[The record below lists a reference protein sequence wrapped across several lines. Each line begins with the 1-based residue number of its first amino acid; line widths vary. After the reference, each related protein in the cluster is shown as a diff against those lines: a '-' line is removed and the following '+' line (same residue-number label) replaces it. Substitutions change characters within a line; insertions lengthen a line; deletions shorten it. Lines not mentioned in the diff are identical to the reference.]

1 MLLAQ
6 ACLLHQTFR
15 WLTPHG
21 IPGRALRRRS
31 PNCTFG
37 ILDLFVPILSIPVR
51 NIWGFLGSSAGQGS
65 SMQEILVR
73 SLGWEDPLE
82 EGMATHSGIL
92 PWTIPMDRGA
102 CRATVHRVAKSGT
115 QLKWLS
121 MHTSHHF
128 LDYESMSPVLAG
140 RFFTTEPPGKS
151 RVHGPYN
158 MNRSFEI
165 FTKSGDNDI
174 YASKWVLRGLLQKKQ
189 EGCNPTLKFISRISL
204 RLSSLTL
211 KAPQCLPSISGPNWS
226 C

>member
-1 MLLAQ
+1 MALVVKNLPSNSGNTA
-6 ACLLHQTFR
+6 
-15 WLTPHG
+15 W
-21 IPGRALRRRS
+21 IPGSGRS
-31 PNCTFG
+31 PGGGNG
-37 ILDLFVPILSIPVR
+37 
-51 NIWGFLGSSAGQGS
+51 N
-65 SMQEILVR
+65 
-73 SLGWEDPLE
+73 PLPYSCLE
-82 EGMATHSGIL
+82 N
-92 PWTIPMDRGA
+92 PMDRGA
-102 CRATVHRVAKSGT
+102 WWAIVHVVTKSGT